1 MVVHLEDTLLASTA
15 VVGPKGFNTVTAST
29 SHFFPDITCIDDM
42 LAPEDPPFRC
52 VLADSDKD
60 EKRCTISM
68 LTIPGSVNI
77 AS

>member
-29 SHFFPDITCIDDM
+29 SHFFPDITCTDDT

-60 EKRCTISM
+60 EKRGTISM